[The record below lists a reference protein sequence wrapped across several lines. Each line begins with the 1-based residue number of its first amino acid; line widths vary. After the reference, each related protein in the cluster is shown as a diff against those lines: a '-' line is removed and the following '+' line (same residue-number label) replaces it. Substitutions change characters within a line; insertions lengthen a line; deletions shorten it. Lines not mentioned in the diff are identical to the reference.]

1 MFRKNLFLIVLA
13 WCFFTNAA
21 FADIPLATD
30 SRIKT
35 YVYNP
40 NDVFLII
47 INTGFQTSIEFEP
60 GEKIQTMS
68 LGDVYSWSLNPL
80 QNRLFIKPLEDN
92 VRTNMTILTNMRSY
106 QFDIVSTSNK
116 QNLKDVAYVVR
127 FYYPHNS

>member
-1 MFRKNLFLIVLA
+1 MFSRIILLLCLFLMPTA
-13 WCFFTNAA
+13 YS
-21 FADIPLATD
+21 DIPLATD

-40 NDVFLII
+40 NDVYLII

-60 GEKIQTMS
+60 GEKIQNMS
-68 LGDVYSWSLNPL
+68 MGDMYSWSLNSVH
-80 QNRLFIKPLEDN
+80 NRLFIKPLEDN

-106 QFDIVSTSNK
+106 QFDIVSSSNK

-127 FYYPHNS
+127 FYYPSAN

>member
-1 MFRKNLFLIVLA
+1 MVKRILFLFVLLYVP
-13 WCFFTNAA
+13 FVY
-21 FADIPLATD
+21 ADIPLATD

-40 NDVFLII
+40 NDVYLII
-47 INTGFQTSIEFEP
+47 INTGFQTSIEFES

-68 LGDVYSWSLNPL
+68 LGDMYSWSLNPM
-80 QNRLFIKPLEDN
+80 QNRLFIRPLEEN

-106 QFDIVSTSNK
+106 QFDIVSSSSK

-127 FYYPHNS
+127 FYYPRNN